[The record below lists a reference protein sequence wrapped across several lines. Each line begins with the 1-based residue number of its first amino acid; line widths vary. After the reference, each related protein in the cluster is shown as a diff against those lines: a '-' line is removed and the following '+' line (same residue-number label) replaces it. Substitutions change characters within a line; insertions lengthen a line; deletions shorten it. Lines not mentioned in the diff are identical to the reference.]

1 VSGFFSRTAVVFGVV
16 FVVTGAAHS
25 QNLVANGEFGTGI
38 SGWHLVGRGALS
50 HSGDG
55 AISAGALQAEGGL
68 AGNATQAVAGQCIA
82 AVSPAQSL
90 NFQAEIRVVSSSPSY
105 CRIALFESEYSD
117 CRWIGLGA
125 EVRRTSFSGGWD
137 SLHGG
142 TLITSA
148 DTASVEVRLHCT
160 TATGDLQALEVRF
173 DDIVV
178 MSAGPAVTIF
188 ADDFETGN
196 TVKWS
201 STVP

>member
-1 VSGFFSRTAVVFGVV
+1 MTGV
-16 FVVTGAAHS
+16 AHS
-25 QNLVANGEFGTGI
+25 QNLVVNGEFDAGI

-55 AISAGALQAEGGL
+55 ANSAGALQAEGGL
-68 AGNATQAVAGQCIA
+68 AGNATQAVAGQCIT

-90 NFQAEIRVVSSSPSY
+90 NFQAEIRVVSGSPSY
-105 CRIALFESEYSD
+105 CRIALFESEHSD

-142 TLITSA
+142 TLMTSA
-148 DTASVEVRLHCT
+148 GTASVEVRLHCA
-160 TATGDLQALEVRF
+160 TATGDLQALDVRF

-178 MSAGPAVTIF
+178 TPAGPVVTIF